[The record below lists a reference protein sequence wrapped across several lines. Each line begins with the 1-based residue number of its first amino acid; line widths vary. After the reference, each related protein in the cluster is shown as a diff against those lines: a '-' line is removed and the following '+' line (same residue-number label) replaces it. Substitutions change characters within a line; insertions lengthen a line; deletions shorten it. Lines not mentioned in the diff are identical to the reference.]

1 MPRKT
6 PFHARTS
13 ELCIS
18 QNWQEWSGYFSAE
31 SYALDHMSEYNAVRT
46 TAAIFDVSPLFKY
59 HVRGRDAGRLLDR
72 VVTRD
77 VSKCREGQVLY
88 TTWCDDDGKIID
100 DGTLARIGEDAYRL
114 TAAMPTID

>member
-31 SYALDHMSEYNAVRT
+31 SYALDHMREYNAVRT
-46 TAAIFDVSPLFKY
+46 TAAL
-59 HVRGRDAGRLLDR
+59 
-72 VVTRD
+72 
-77 VSKCREGQVLY
+77 
-88 TTWCDDDGKIID
+88 
-100 DGTLARIGEDAYRL
+100 
-114 TAAMPTID
+114 